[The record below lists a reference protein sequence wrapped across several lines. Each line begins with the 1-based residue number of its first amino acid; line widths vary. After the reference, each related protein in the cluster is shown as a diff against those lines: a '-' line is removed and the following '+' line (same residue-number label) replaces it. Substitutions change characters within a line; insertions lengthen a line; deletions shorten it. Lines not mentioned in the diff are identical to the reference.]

1 MFDEEEESL
10 RPYPIDPFQDQIIEK
25 IVFAKRR
32 ILPRIT
38 LFIFY
43 LLTFPISIFTFIR
56 NQQKTIDD
64 GQDKSG
70 EEIDPIY
77 VNTRTE
83 CLDSKFYYAV
93 RDGRIWFKPIAANQN
108 SPWKLFGGNGF
119 IDNTKT
125 PLISLSADGDNI
137 LAVDRNNVIHYAKS
151 NLVVCQVS
159 FDCSQW
165 KIIESK
171 VKWTEK
177 WFNMDGVS
185 LIVNLFKNPILK
197 SLENSRSIA
206 MSHKGH
212 ETMYYTDRK
221 GKKHPDP
228 YVGVTTIYCLNDD
241 GTRIYFADPWLQ
253 NKFGNELT
261 TPVDG
266 QFKAETLAASGSTIF
281 LIQRAKDE
289 QGKEINEM
297 FTRFADFDSIG
308 SNPALKSTYNLRNSI
323 PLIRILPAEDWIKQ
337 PSIILHDKARLTK
350 NISILQLGWGQNNR
364 QLRVQGQNHLGFNG
378 FYFKNIYQTKWKF
391 QMTDEIQID
400 EEQFLSSS
408 IHQFGFERGPQI
420 CFDYVNGSLEPLNIS
435 SPQNIILEKFAH
447 RGLNERGLHTKLIV
461 ILTNGFKCSMGLYA
475 RRGWKSLFGIS
486 NENIWKL
493 VIPLEY
499 FGQEDFHL
507 KEFLEKIFLNRSR
520 HSVHVHQTKDHIQ
533 ISNVLLTRLKFRFT
547 FKNKSL

>member
-1 MFDEEEESL
+1 MSDEEESL
-10 RPYPIDPFQDQIIEK
+10 RPYPIDPFQDKIIEK

-32 ILPRIT
+32 IIPKIT
-38 LFIFY
+38 LFFFY
-43 LLTFPISIFTFIR
+43 VLTFPISIFSFIR

-64 GQDKSG
+64 GEEKPA

-77 VNTRTE
+77 VNTQTE
-83 CLDSKFYYAV
+83 SMDSKFYYAV
-93 RDGRIWFKPIAANQN
+93 RNGRIWFKPIGAYEN

-137 LAVDRNNVIHYAKS
+137 LAVDQNNVIHYAKS

-159 FDCSQW
+159 FDCPQW

-212 ETMYYTDRK
+212 DTMYYTDRN

-253 NKFGNELT
+253 NKFANELT
-261 TPVDG
+261 TPLDG
-266 QFKAETLAASGSTIF
+266 QFKAETLAASGSTVF

-289 QGKEINEM
+289 DGNEINQM

-308 SNPALKSTYNLRNSI
+308 SNPALKSSYNLQNKI

-391 QMTDEIQID
+391 QITNDIQIN
-400 EEQFLSSS
+400 EELFLSSS
-408 IHQFGFERGPQI
+408 IPHSGYEKGPQI
-420 CFDYVNGSLEPLNIS
+420 SFDYVNGLLEPLIIS
-435 SPQNIILEKFAH
+435 SPKNIILEKFSH

-461 ILTNGFKCSMGLYA
+461 ILNNGFKLSVGLYA
-475 RRGWKSLFGIS
+475 RRGWKSLLGIS
-486 NENIWKL
+486 HENIWKL

-499 FGQEDFHL
+499 FGQEDFYL

-520 HSVHVHQTKDHIQ
+520 HSVHVHQTKDQIQ
-533 ISNVLLTRLKFRFT
+533 ITNVFLTRVKFKFT

>member
-1 MFDEEEESL
+1 MSDEEESL
-10 RPYPIDPFQDQIIEK
+10 RPYPIDPFQDKIIEK

-32 ILPRIT
+32 IIPRIT
-38 LFIFY
+38 LFFFY
-43 LLTFPISIFTFIR
+43 ILTFPISIFSFIR

-64 GQDKSG
+64 GEEKPA

-83 CLDSKFYYAV
+83 SIDSKFYYAV
-93 RDGRIWFKPIAANQN
+93 RNGRIWFKPIAAYEN

-119 IDNTKT
+119 IDNTKI
-125 PLISLSADGDNI
+125 PLIYLSADGDNI
-137 LAVDRNNVIHYAKS
+137 LAVDQNNVIHYAKS

-159 FDCSQW
+159 FDCPQW

-212 ETMYYTDRK
+212 ETMYYTDRN

-253 NKFGNELT
+253 NKFANELT
-261 TPVDG
+261 TPLDG

-289 QGKEINEM
+289 HGNEINQM

-308 SNPALKSTYNLRNSI
+308 SNPALKSTYNLQNKI
-323 PLIRILPAEDWIKQ
+323 PLIRILPAEDWIQQ

-378 FYFKNIYQTKWKF
+378 FYLKNIYQTKWKF
-391 QMTDEIQID
+391 QMTNDIQIN
-400 EEQFLSSS
+400 EELFLSSS
-408 IHQFGFERGPQI
+408 IPHSGFEKGPQI
-420 CFDYVNGSLEPLNIS
+420 SFDYVNGLLEPLIIS
-435 SPQNIILEKFAH
+435 SPENIILEKFSH

-461 ILTNGFKCSMGLYA
+461 ILNNGFKLSVGLYA
-475 RRGWKSLFGIS
+475 RRGWKSLLGIS
-486 NENIWKL
+486 HENIWKL

-499 FGQEDFHL
+499 FGQEDFYL

-533 ISNVLLTRLKFRFT
+533 ITNVLLTRVKFTFT